1 MIAAL
6 VHRELLSNLHTFR
19 LAVALVFAVTLSAL
33 STFIGS
39 LDYSRN
45 IDACEAEHRSINE
58 HSASVSTY
66 SELLPRIVI
75 PPDPLSILSR
85 GVLRT
90 NGRTLYILL
99 DYKIIAPWPIGAG
112 FDNELMKALTQVDF
126 TAVVAILLSFLA
138 VVLGFDGICGELER
152 GTLRQVLA
160 NPVPRTSLVL
170 SKLIGGSLSLWVSL
184 AVAYAVSLLIKVSN
198 PDVHLTGD
206 HWIRLGAYFLLVCLF
221 LSKVFSLAL
230 LASSCTRNSDTS
242 LTLCLFAWLVFGVG
256 YVNLLPYRA
265 AMWWRRHRTRTSPQN
280 ATRCGPTMMQ
290 PWSSG
295 NKETHPPARPTRR
308 DWRSM
313 VSCATAIPWG
323 MSDANSAAA
332 LKWSLCY
339 ALSTTSTRLGMP
351 TRRRRW
357 HRSQVPNPHG
367 PCG

>member
-39 LDYSRN
+39 LGYSRN

-184 AVAYAVSLLIKVSN
+184 AVAYAVSLLIMVSN

-206 HWIRLGAYFLLVCLF
+206 HWIRLGAYFLLACLF
-221 LSKVFSLAL
+221 LSQVFSLAL

-256 YVNLLPYRA
+256 YVNLLPSMGRYLVEETSYQNFATKRDEMRANHDA
-265 AMWWRRHRTRTSPQN
+265 AMELWEQRNPSPGEAYTQGLEIDGIV
-280 ATRCGPTMMQ
+280 RYG
-290 PWSSG
+290 
-295 NKETHPPARPTRR
+295 HP
-308 DWRSM
+308 
-313 VSCATAIPWG
+313 
-323 MSDANSAAA
+323 
-332 LKWSLCY
+332 
-339 ALSTTSTRLGMP
+339 LGYE
-351 TRRRRW
+351 
-357 HRSQVPNPHG
+357 
-367 PCG
+367 

>member
-206 HWIRLGAYFLLVCLF
+206 HWIRLGAYFLLACLF
-221 LSKVFSLAL
+221 LSKVFFFGPA
-230 LASSCTRNSDTS
+230 
-242 LTLCLFAWLVFGVG
+242 CLFLYPKFGYFPDAVP
-256 YVNLLPYRA
+256 VCLARF
-265 AMWWRRHRTRTSPQN
+265 
-280 ATRCGPTMMQ
+280 RCGIRQ
-290 PWSSG
+290 PAAVHGPLSG
-295 NKETHPPARPTRR
+295 GGDIVPELRHKTRR
-308 DWRSM
+308 D
-313 VSCATAIPWG
+313 AGQP
-323 MSDANSAAA
+323 
-332 LKWSLCY
+332 
-339 ALSTTSTRLGMP
+339 
-351 TRRRRW
+351 
-357 HRSQVPNPHG
+357 
-367 PCG
+367 